1 MTMTE
6 QEIQKNVRDLND
18 FASSVL
24 LSMTESEKDSFLTLS
39 KFERKA
45 IIFQAWTYKNILIRQ
60 RDENNIKLMKA
71 A

>member
-1 MTMTE
+1 MTN
-6 QEIQKNVRDLND
+6 QEIDKNVRDLND
-18 FASSVL
+18 FAASVL

-39 KFERKA
+39 AFERKA

-60 RDENNIKLMKA
+60 RDEDNIKLMKA

>member
-1 MTMTE
+1 MTN
-6 QEIQKNVRDLND
+6 QEIDKNVRDLND
-18 FASSVL
+18 FAASVL

>member
-1 MTMTE
+1 MTN
-6 QEIQKNVRDLND
+6 QEIDKNVRDLND
-18 FASSVL
+18 FAASVL

-60 RDENNIKLMKA
+60 RDEDNIKLMKA

>member
-1 MTMTE
+1 MTE

-18 FASSVL
+18 FAASVL

>member
-1 MTMTE
+1 MTE
-6 QEIQKNVRDLND
+6 KEIQKNVRDLND
-18 FASSVL
+18 FAASVL